1 MGETWSFFFMGK
13 GIHPNLDEATLISPN
28 LDKFIKP
35 QNVAKQ
41 SWDQEAVSL
50 LSSWHPPRDRQKVKR
65 DLKQKIYIKLI
76 KKQQQQQQNIIG
88 SAAPPKSKTVKCG

>member
-1 MGETWSFFFMGK
+1 MGE

-41 SWDQEAVSL
+41 SWDQEAASL
-50 LSSWHPPRDRQKVKR
+50 LSSWHPLRDRQKVKR
-65 DLKQKIYIKLI
+65 DLKQK
-76 KKQQQQQQNIIG
+76 KKIN
-88 SAAPPKSKTVKCG
+88 KKTTTATTKHYRVRSSTKE

>member
-1 MGETWSFFFMGK
+1 MFFVYNCKTLWGKPGLFFMGK

-41 SWDQEAVSL
+41 SWDQEAASL
-50 LSSWHPPRDRQKVKR
+50 LASWYPLRD
-65 DLKQKIYIKLI
+65 
-76 KKQQQQQQNIIG
+76 
-88 SAAPPKSKTVKCG
+88 